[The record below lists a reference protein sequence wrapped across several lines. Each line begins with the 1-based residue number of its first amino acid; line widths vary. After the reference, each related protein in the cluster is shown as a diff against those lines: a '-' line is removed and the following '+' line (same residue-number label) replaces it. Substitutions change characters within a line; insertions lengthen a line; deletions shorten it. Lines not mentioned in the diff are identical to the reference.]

1 MRQNLR
7 PVQLAAERA
16 DASQLGTSVGT
27 ARGLRRTVLDRSE
40 SLAAARHA
48 TVTHPWFYTAVRLP
62 WHRETATHQT
72 TSSARRRVRFLRV
85 FEPNHPRATEGGRPQ
100 PGHHAIF
107 RVHPVASHRPSQ
119 SSA

>member
-7 PVQLAAERA
+7 PVQLAAER
-16 DASQLGTSVGT
+16 SRLMPPSWEPLSELLEGFGVPCWVVPSRMQQLDTLGFF
-27 ARGLRRTVLDRSE
+27 
-40 SLAAARHA
+40 SLAFH
-48 TVTHPWFYTAVRLP
+48 LP
-62 WHRETATHQT
+62 GHREAATHQT

-85 FEPNHPRATEGGRPQ
+85 IEPNHPRAMEGGRPQ